1 MESKCEN
8 CIVRQ
13 FNSLRAMSKEELKR
27 VSDSKT
33 TVHLKKGDTLF
44 GEGDKLKGVYCLR
57 SGVSKLSK
65 LSVNGRDQ
73 IVKLASKGEVLGQ
86 RSVISEESTNLS
98 AVAVSDM
105 EVCFIPKEN
114 ITHTLLKNPNFGL
127 EVLRHLAQDL
137 KEADDV
143 IVEISQK
150 TVKQRLAKVFLQLR
164 NNFGED
170 RDGFLQLTLSRED
183 ISNVV
188 GTATESCIRMISEF
202 KKAGY
207 IRTSGK
213 KIGIKDERSLMELAD
228 GLL

>member
-1 MESKCEN
+1 MESKCED

-13 FNSLRAMSKEELKR
+13 FNSLRAMGKEELKL

-33 TVHLKKGDTLF
+33 SMKIRKGETLF
-44 GEGDKLKGVYCLR
+44 GEGDKLKGVYCVR

-65 LSVNGRDQ
+65 LSANGRDQ

-86 RSVISEESTNLS
+86 RSVISQESTNLS
-98 AVAVSDM
+98 ATAVSDM

-164 NNFGED
+164 SNFGED
-170 RDGFLQLTLSRED
+170 KDGFLLLTLSRED

-202 KKAGY
+202 KKTGL

-213 KIGIKDERSLMELAD
+213 KIGIQDSRALEELAE
-228 GLL
+228 GLA